1 MVDEEVTR
9 RASMMSAIDRNSRF
23 RCRQRPVRAV
33 PRTVPARSPLR
44 CPRALLEEY
53 VDVLSLGTLH
63 ALPDCVVHRIVR
75 RQVVVL
81 KHLLSVLEDPDLV
94 QKHVM

>member
-1 MVDEEVTR
+1 MPP
-9 RASMMSAIDRNSRF
+9 ASRPEQF
-23 RCRQRPVRAV
+23 REQSQPVARCAV
-33 PRTVPARSPLR
+33 PERS
-44 CPRALLEEY
+44 LEEY